1 MPSLHLIVDCQQ
13 DHSRLLDT
21 VRVTAENGV
30 DWVHLRDHHASARDL
45 YDLAQAIGNICHPRG
60 VRFLIND
67 RIDVALA
74 TGADAVQLGRRSLPA
89 SAARRIAPH
98 LGIGVSTHTRDE
110 ALQAARD
117 GADWITFGHIFATSS
132 HPGEAPRGLDEL
144 AKVVQSVPL
153 PVIAIGGIT
162 ADNAR
167 RTIEAGAAG
176 VAVISAIL
184 NAPDPARA
192 TRALRLELMTSPA
205 S

>member
-1 MPSLHLIVDCQQ
+1 MPSLHLIVDCPQ
-13 DHSRLLDT
+13 DLSRLLDT
-21 VRVTAENGV
+21 VRVAAENGV
-30 DWVHLRDHHASARDL
+30 DWIHVRDHHASARDL
-45 YDLAQAIGNICHPRG
+45 DDLAQAIGDVCRPLG
-60 VRFLIND
+60 VRFLVND

-74 TGADAVQLGRRSLPA
+74 AGADAVQLGRRSLPV

-98 LGIGVSTHTRDE
+98 LRIGVSTHTRDE
-110 ALQAARD
+110 AVQAARD
-117 GADWITFGHIFATSS
+117 GAEWITFGHIFPTSS

-144 AKVVQSVPL
+144 AKVVPSVPL

-192 TRALRLELMTSPA
+192 TRALRRALWMPEMS
-205 S
+205 